1 MGIIKQKGD
10 SSMSLV
16 RTNTIKSVIMNDKV
30 YIDAMC
36 LPYQLYR
43 TLMVFD
49 GIPERKRLES
59 PEPIT
64 LRRTT
69 RTTGAK

>member
-1 MGIIKQKGD
+1 
-10 SSMSLV
+10 
-16 RTNTIKSVIMNDKV
+16 MNDKV

-43 TLMVFD
+43 TPMVFK
-49 GIPERKRLES
+49 GILERKRLES